1 MKTTLM
7 NKNVPLL
14 EMDVDYKTGYIK
26 AITKLHNLE
35 YMPLGTCDEEGR
47 PSDARLQKWWS
58 SRSIPASR
66 DGIREVLSTLG
77 LDTSQELI
85 YKSFGLSLSDQ
96 YWIKPVQTELEWKDI
111 NFFENDFSRDVGEA
125 FFKEV
130 KGNLDLMSPDNT
142 SDGWLKKKWIIQ
154 DGERFLLKAGS
165 KPFLQE
171 PFNEVIA
178 TKILEQTKGISY
190 VHYEVCREGDLY
202 LSKCKNFINSSTEFI
217 PAHNLYNAIKKNEKD
232 TPYEHLKKCAEHFG
246 IIGFPSFLNDMIT
259 LDYLILN
266 TDRHW
271 GNFGFIR
278 NVDTLKFQGPA
289 PLFDHGTSLWNNELK
304 IIPHYEPAKPFRST
318 QSKQIKLVHDF
329 QAFPLNEI
337 KKLEPFFANIFAKN
351 ANLDEKR
358 IEMLCKGIRDRM
370 ENLERI
376 IEKQV
381 SLT

>member
-14 EMDVDYKTGYIK
+14 EMDVDHKTGYIK
-26 AITKLHNLE
+26 EIIKLHNLE
-35 YMPLGTCDEEGR
+35 YMPLGIYDEEGK
-47 PSDARLQKWWS
+47 PSVAKLHKWWS

-66 DGIREVLSTLG
+66 DGIKEVLSNLG
-77 LDTSQELI
+77 LETPQELI

-96 YWIKPVQTELEWKDI
+96 YWIKPVQTELEWKHI
-111 NFFENDFSRDVGEA
+111 NFFDNDFSRDVGEA

-142 SDGWLKKKWIIQ
+142 SDGWLKKKWIIE
-154 DGERFLLKAGS
+154 DGNRLLLKSGS

-178 TKILEQTKGISY
+178 TKILEQTKGVSY
-190 VHYEVCREGDLY
+190 VSYEVYREEPLY
-202 LSKCKNFINSSTEFI
+202 LSKCKNFITSSTEFI
-217 PAHNLYNAIKKNEKD
+217 PAHYVYNAIKKSEKD
-232 TPYEHLKKCAEHFG
+232 TPYEHLRKCAEQFG
-246 IIGFPSFLNDMIT
+246 ITGYQSFLNHMLT

-278 NVDTLKFQGPA
+278 NVDTLKFEGPA

-304 IIPHYEPAKPFRST
+304 VIPHYEPSKPFRST
-318 QSKQIKLVHDF
+318 QSKQIKLVEDF
-329 QAFPLNEI
+329 QAFPLNKI
-337 KKLEPFFANIFAKN
+337 KNLEPLIANTFVQN
-351 ANLDEKR
+351 VNLDEKR
-358 IEMLCKGIRDRM
+358 IEMLCKGIKDRI
-370 ENLERI
+370 ENLERA
-376 IEKQV
+376 IEK
-381 SLT
+381 